1 MTTTPAANPS
11 QPTPERILQ
20 MAWGYAPPLIIAAA
34 VQHGLFDMLDAGP
47 LSVAEISS
55 RASVAT
61 RGATAILDALVAL
74 QLLSKDSQ
82 QRYALTPESAAFL
95 VSTKP
100 GFQGGMFRH
109 MDRQLVPKWLQLPEI
124 VRTSRPAISVNQE
137 QDGGKFFEEFV
148 EDIFPMSYSAAQVL
162 GDSLKLPSATKPV
175 SVLDLAAGSGVW
187 GVALAQKSPQ
197 VRVTAVDWP
206 TVIPVTRRVATRFGL
221 ADRFT
226 FVEGDLQQA
235 DFGRNHQIA
244 TLGHIL
250 HSEGE
255 PRSRQLL
262 RRTYEALAPG
272 GTIAIAEFVM
282 NEERT
287 GPPNAALFAVNMLV
301 HTDQGNTFTFS
312 EMSGWLKEAG
322 FVNVRNL
329 EAPAPSPLILAD
341 KPS

>member
-1 MTTTPAANPS
+1 
-11 QPTPERILQ
+11 

-47 LSVAEISS
+47 LPVAEISS
-55 RASVAT
+55 RASIAP
-61 RGATAILDALVAL
+61 RGATAILNALVAL
-74 QLLSKDSQ
+74 QLLSKDAR

-100 GFQGGMFRH
+100 SFQGGMFRH
-109 MDRQLVPKWLQLPEI
+109 LDRQLVPKWLQLPEI
-124 VRTSRPAISVNQE
+124 VRTGRPAISVNQE
-137 QDGGKFFEEFV
+137 QDGGKFFGEFV
-148 EDIFPMSYSAAQVL
+148 EDIFPMSYAAAQVL
-162 GDSLKLPSATKPV
+162 GDALKLTDAKQPI

-206 TVIPVTRRVATRFGL
+206 TVIPVTRRVAARFGL

-235 DFGRNHQIA
+235 DFGHTHQIA
-244 TLGHIL
+244 TLGHII

-255 PRSRQLL
+255 ARSRQLL
-262 RRTYEALAPG
+262 RRTAEALAPG

-301 HTDQGNTFTFS
+301 HTDQGNAFTFS
-312 EMSGWLKEAG
+312 EMSGWLTEAG
-322 FVNVRNL
+322 FINVRTL

-341 KPS
+341 KAA

>member
-1 MTTTPAANPS
+1 MTTTPTTKPS
-11 QPTPERILQ
+11 QPTPERIAQL
-20 MAWGYAPPLIIAAA
+20 AWGYAPPLIIAAG
-34 VQHGLFDMLDAGP
+34 VHHGLFDILDAGP
-47 LSVAEISS
+47 LPAAEIAKRTSIS
-55 RASVAT
+55 L
-61 RGATAILDALVAL
+61 RGATAILNALVAL
-74 QLLSKDSQ
+74 QLLTKDAD

-100 GFQGGMFRH
+100 SFQGGIFRH
-109 MDRQLVPKWLQLPEI
+109 LGRQLIPKWLELTET
-124 VRTSRPAISVNQE
+124 VRTGRPAISVNQE
-137 QDGGKFFEEFV
+137 QAGAKFFIEFV
-148 EDIFPMSYSAAQVL
+148 EDIFPMSYAAAQVL
-162 GDSLKLPSATKPV
+162 GDTLKLADAKQPV

-226 FVEGDLQQA
+226 FVEGDLEQVN
-235 DFGRNHQIA
+235 FGRDHQIA

-255 PRSRQLL
+255 ARSQQLL
-262 RRTYEALAPG
+262 RRTCEALAPG

-287 GPPNAALFAVNMLV
+287 GPPNAALSRS
-301 HTDQGNTFTFS
+301 TCSCIPT
-312 EMSGWLKEAG
+312 KET
-322 FVNVRNL
+322 
-329 EAPAPSPLILAD
+329 PSPFRKCPAG
-341 KPS
+341 